1 MIEHSAATLD
11 YLAFSTSALK
21 HKLERNRFLGPKLCL
36 FGDNAYVNTSYMA
49 KTYKGANGGTKDN
62 YHFYQSQVRTLF
74 WKNKSLLLVSH
85 SFKLLHRFRSTSNA
99 HLECLFIVG
108 VCFASLSLPTLA

>member
-1 MIEHSAATLD
+1 LD

-21 HKLERNRFLGPKLCL
+21 HKLEISRFLAPKLCL

-49 KTYKGANGGTKDN
+49 TPYKGATGGTKDN
-62 YHFYQSQVRTLF
+62 TNFLPMSG
-74 WKNKSLLLVSH
+74 KNSVLEEQKPLACLSP
-85 SFKLLHRFRSTSNA
+85 FELLHMFGSTLNA

-108 VCFASLSLPTLA
+108 VFFASLSLPTLA